1 MPKRTDIQKTPNH
14 VSVKESVLPFNKF
27 PAADTL
33 LGPEMKSTGEVMGIA
48 PEFGAAYAKAQLGAG
63 HPLPVA
69 GTVFISVADPDKP
82 TAADIAAQFR
92 ALGFRIL
99 STNGTARYI
108 EAHGVPCQT
117 VNKISM
123 GRPHVVDAMKNHG
136 VQLIVNTGQGRG
148 PSRDGYTIHRA
159 AIVFNIPYA
168 TTLAGA
174 DAMQK
179 AIACL
184 QMGLPDVC
192 PAQDYN
198 ATSDPLACLR
208 AANL

>member
-82 TAADIAAQFR
+82 VAAGIAARFR
-92 ALGFRIL
+92 ALGFEIL
-99 STNGTARYI
+99 TTAGTATSFKDN
-108 EAHGVPCQT
+108 GVPCQT

-123 GRPHVVDAMKNHG
+123 GRPHVVDAIKNRG

-148 PSRDGYTIHRA
+148 PSRDGYAIRRA
-159 AIVFNIPYA
+159 AITFNIPYA
-168 TTLAGA
+168 TTLSGA

-184 QMGLPDVC
+184 QAGIPAVC
-192 PAQDYN
+192 PAQDYH
-198 ATSDPLACLR
+198 AASDPLACLR